1 MKSTSFRPLR
11 KAFDFITT
19 QVTGS
24 ALKIRK
30 QKMLQVREEICIGC
44 GLCARFCPQRAIT
57 IVWGKAHI
65 DEARCT
71 NCHRCLEV
79 CPRGAIKEEIKAIP
93 LGELKLVFQNLEEE
107 VNKTMQRLEKL
118 EQRR

>member
-1 MKSTSFRPLR
+1 MSETIQVR
-11 KAFDFITT
+11 KLL
-19 QVTGS
+19 GS
-24 ALKIRK
+24 ALKSRRK
-30 QKMLQVREEICIGC
+30 KMLQVREEICIGC
-44 GLCARFCPQRAIT
+44 GLCACFCPQRAIT